1 MPDSEASGL
10 DCAVPDELID
20 WLEEFEGGTILAC
33 GTDSDDGAET
43 TKFHPEP
50 HEIAVAADG
59 WAEAAGHSLSH
70 NGFCSLRMGDD
81 GTPPVPAALCERCR
95 TAAEARLDAL
105 LACARARGLNPRREK
120 LLFRDVCSRT
130 AGGLRYDMKYP
141 LRSAVPVAAGAAS
154 SDIAADDDEVA
165 AAWAE
170 LRSAVELW
178 VAPVLQASGL
188 MRAEEEVAE
197 DETGG
202 GVSGV
207 GSGGGGGSGSSD
219 IAGSAS
225 AHEIDS
231 VGCVTSLDGAPDQ
244 HFHPDGTA
252 RGLVNVFVPLIDV
265 GALNGATELRPG
277 SQVWEDTP
285 WGPAQ
290 RWDERTTQSVA
301 PALHAGELL
310 LFDYRVLHRGR
321 ANVSGAARPVAY
333 VLFARPGV
341 RDKHNFAQ
349 EYEVLLPAG
358 VPRSARESGAVA
370 VE

>member
-1 MPDSEASGL
+1 MTDSEASGS
-10 DCAVPDELID
+10 DCAVPDDLVD
-20 WLEEFEGGTILAC
+20 WLEEFEGGPILASTC
-33 GTDSDDGAET
+33 GADSDDEADAA
-43 TKFHPEP
+43 KFRPAP
-50 HEIAVAADG
+50 HEIALAADG

-70 NGFCSLRMGDD
+70 NGFCTLLMGAD
-81 GTPPVPAALCERCR
+81 GTPPVPEALCERCR

-105 LACARARGLNPRREK
+105 LARARARGLNPRREK
-120 LLFRDVCSRT
+120 LLFRDICSRT

-141 LRSAVPVAAGAAS
+141 MCSVAAS
-154 SDIAADDDEVA
+154 SDVDTSPDAVPDDDEVA

-170 LRSAVELW
+170 LRSAVERW

-188 MRAEEEVAE
+188 MRADEKVLGE

-202 GVSGV
+202 G
-207 GSGGGGGSGSSD
+207 GGGGGRGVGGCDGGISN
-219 IAGSAS
+219 ASAS

-231 VGCVTSLDGAPDQ
+231 VGCVTSFSGAPDQ

-277 SQVWEDTP
+277 SHVWEQTP

-290 RWDERTTQSVA
+290 RWDERTTQPVA

-321 ANVSGAARPVAY
+321 ANASGAARPVAY

-341 RDKHNFAQ
+341 RDDHNFAQ
-349 EYEVLLPAG
+349 EYEVLLP
-358 VPRSARESGAVA
+358 RSASEGGAA
-370 VE
+370 VC

>member
-1 MPDSEASGL
+1 MSEASGS
-10 DCAVPDELID
+10 DCAVPDDLVD
-20 WLEEFEGGTILAC
+20 WLEEFEGGPILASAC
-33 GTDSDDGAET
+33 GADSDDEAEA
-43 TKFHPEP
+43 KFRPAP
-50 HEIAVAADG
+50 HDVALAADG

-70 NGFCSLRMGDD
+70 NGFCTLRMGAD
-81 GTPPVPAALCERCR
+81 GTQPVPAALCERCR

-120 LLFRDVCSRT
+120 LLFRDICSRT

-141 LRSAVPVAAGAAS
+141 LRTSAPS
-154 SDIAADDDEVA
+154 SDAVSDDDEVA
-165 AAWAE
+165 AAWEE
-170 LRSAVELW
+170 LRSAVERW

-188 MRAEEEVAE
+188 MRADEETIGE

-202 GVSGV
+202 V
-207 GSGGGGGSGSSD
+207 GGGGGA
-219 IAGSAS
+219 IAGGAS
-225 AHEIDS
+225 TQHEIDS

-252 RGLVNVFVPLIDV
+252 SGLVNVFVPLIDV

-277 SQVWEDTP
+277 SHVWEQTP

-290 RWDERTTQSVA
+290 RWDERTTQPVA
-301 PALHAGELL
+301 PALRAGELL

-321 ANVSGAARPVAY
+321 ANASGAPRPVAY

-341 RDKHNFAQ
+341 RDEHNFAQ
-349 EYEVLLPAG
+349 EYDVLLPAAA
-358 VPRSARESGAVA
+358 PRTSKEDDGGRRENGRGTLF
-370 VE
+370 